1 MLTQSHL
8 IETFPLSQYITE
20 PNVYNGGWVQQQEQ
34 LFTVILNEVLQPTH
48 SKADPWSDEEL
59 EGVLK
64 LAFDLYQSGEFQTI
78 RTRLINVLINHSV
91 FSADDLRHSSTKG

>member
-1 MLTQSHL
+1 MLSQSHS
-8 IETFPLSQYITE
+8 IEAFPLSQHITE
-20 PNVYNGGWVQQQEQ
+20 PNVYNGAWVQQQEQ
-34 LFTVILNEVLQPTH
+34 LFAVILNEVLQSTH
-48 SKADPWSDEEL
+48 SKGDPWSDEEF

-78 RTRLINVLINHSV
+78 RTRLINVLINHPV